1 MLFSVTTYL
10 GHTEGSCAK
19 GSTALGLSLLC
30 ACQGAE
36 MVPVSPRKVVQY
48 DLAARCLGMLAYLE
62 PVYF

>member
-1 MLFSVTTYL
+1 MLFSVTTCL

-19 GSTALGLSLLC
+19 GSTARGLSLLC
-30 ACQGAE
+30 SCQGTE

-48 DLAARCLGMLAYLE
+48 DQAARCLVLLAYLK